1 MLLIVKVIKYFLNSL
16 FQKTEK
22 SEFLNFF
29 YNHCMHVL
37 TAPLLT
43 NTSEDRYEKG
53 RVSYLLMISVFKE

>member
-1 MLLIVKVIKYFLNSL
+1 M

-43 NTSEDRYEKG
+43 NTSEDRCEKG
-53 RVSYLLMISVFKE
+53 RVPYLPAYDFCFKGAG